1 MTNQI
6 NIADLYLSY
15 ILRFPCQHRILSS
28 GLCCM
33 FFSFYFSFCEHHYYR
48 KKKSAKNLW
57 WHLLQITLHHPDL
70 HLPKKLNPPCIS
82 FLKSIF
88 PNFQNKL
95 LQIVWLFLVML
106 KWPTWNC
113 IEKSP
118 TMLVF
123 ETFSKFSSKSFP
135 RSSLW
140 PNTSAATLRNQ
151 VTRNNLR

>member
-33 FFSFYFSFCEHHYYR
+33 FFSFYFSFVNIIIIE
-48 KKKSAKNLW
+48 KKISKKFVVTTFANNVAPAKSSFTKK
-57 WHLLQITLHHPDL
+57 IESTLY
-70 HLPKKLNPPCIS
+70 

-118 TMLVF
+118 TMFVF

-135 RSSLW
+135 RRSLW